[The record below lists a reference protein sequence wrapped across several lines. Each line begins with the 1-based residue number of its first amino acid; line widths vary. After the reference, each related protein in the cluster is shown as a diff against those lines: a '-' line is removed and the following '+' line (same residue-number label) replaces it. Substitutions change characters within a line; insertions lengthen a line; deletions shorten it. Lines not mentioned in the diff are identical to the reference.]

1 MKIEEEFI
9 SASVNPRSHCL
20 TACKTAPLVA
30 YASSLQIAVQTIP
43 KDDSEVGVIK
53 STSERR
59 HQKPI
64 TVLKRLKSSEI
75 VADEFV
81 TGGVDSRVVLWKLRG
96 EHVEYVADLTG
107 CDGSVGS
114 VCGCVEDGR
123 KVVAAA
129 WVSETSNGFHAWWT
143 SSIGDLLN
151 STEIKL
157 DHKAFAL
164 CLDAI
169 SIQNSVLLAVGTSK
183 RFVEL
188 YGESADKKSFS
199 RLISVAG
206 HTDWIHSIAFND
218 NPDHLLVASAGQDTY
233 VRLWAIEPETDE
245 KSENIREDSSTTPPD
260 ELTSSA
266 NLFSINYTPYRCS
279 SHAVMQGHD
288 DWVHSTVWSNDGR
301 VLLTASSDKTC
312 IIWKEIDNLWRD
324 DVRLGIVGG
333 GQAAGFFAA
342 VFSSSLDLKDS
353 GEKNAENVVISS
365 SYFGGLHCWKSTDE
379 QKTFWTALPMTG
391 GHVGEVRDVD
401 WHRSDDGDS
410 GFLMSV
416 GQDQTTRVFAK
427 NGRQQSYVEIAR
439 PQVHGHDMQCLSFV
453 NPSIFVSGAE
463 EKVFRAFR
471 APKSFVKS
479 LEAISGVP
487 TEKSFGDSDLA
498 EFGACVPALGLSNKP
513 MVEGETVDGEHW
525 EEDAFRA
532 APVVLTSPPTED
544 TLQQN
549 TLWPEQHKLYGHGY
563 EVYAVTANPTGNV
576 LATACKS
583 SHVEHSVVMLW
594 STSNWSK
601 KSEIIGH
608 QLTVTQIAWNPSG
621 TRLLTVSRDRT
632 AKLYTEK
639 NGEVDGFDYDCVW
652 TSGKQ
657 HTRIIW
663 ACDWID
669 DEHFV
674 TASRDQK
681 VIVWAESAG
690 QTAPKATV
698 KLDEPVTAIAA
709 VSKDVIVAGLQTGEL
724 IVLRF
729 DSEGLHV
736 IEKIGANRIP
746 IDSAVLRLRF
756 SKNGRK
762 LAVATTDAK
771 LRIFNVSQ

>member
-1 MKIEEEFI
+1 MKVKEEFI

-20 TACKTAPLVA
+20 AACKSAPFVV
-30 YASSLQIAVQTIP
+30 YASSLQIALQTIP
-43 KDDSEVGVIK
+43 KNDSEVGVIK

-64 TVLKRLKSSEI
+64 TTLKRLKSTPKI
-75 VADEFV
+75 DEFV
-81 TGGVDSRVVLWKLRG
+81 SGDVNSKVVLWRLNG
-96 EHVEYVADLTG
+96 EQVEYVAELTG
-107 CDGSVGS
+107 CSGSVGT
-114 VCGCVEDGR
+114 VCGCVEDDR

-129 WVSETSNGFHAWWT
+129 WVSYPNNGFEAWWT
-143 SSIGDLLN
+143 SPSGEVVH
-151 STEIKL
+151 STKIEL

-169 SIQNSVLLAVGTSK
+169 SIENSVLLAVGTSK

-188 YGESADKKSFS
+188 YGETEDRKGFT

-218 NPDHLLVASAGQDTY
+218 DPNHLLVASAGQDTY
-233 VRLWAIEPETDE
+233 VRLWSIEPDHVTSTEE
-245 KSENIREDSSTTPPD
+245 LESLDSMEQLPD

-266 NLFSINYTPYRCS
+266 NHFQFNNSSFRCS

-288 DWVHSTVWSNDGR
+288 DWVHSTVWSENGR

-312 IIWKEIDNLWRD
+312 IIWREIDNLWRD

-333 GQAAGFFAA
+333 QAAGFFAA
-342 VFSSSLDLKDS
+342 VFLNSSSVSDEDT
-353 GEKNAENVVISS
+353 VVSS
-365 SYFGGLHCWKSTDE
+365 SYFGGLHCWKSSDE
-379 QKTFWTALPMTG
+379 QKTFWTSLPMTG

-401 WHRSDDGDS
+401 WHGS
-410 GFLMSV
+410 FLLSV
-416 GQDQTTRVFAK
+416 GQDQTTRAFAK
-427 NGRQQSYVEIAR
+427 SQKQNVYLEIAR

-453 NPSIFVSGAE
+453 NPSVFVSGAE

-479 LEAISGVP
+479 LESITGIP
-487 TEKSFGDSDLA
+487 TEKSFGSSQLA

-513 MVEGETVDGEHW
+513 MIEGETVDGEHW

-532 APVVLTSPPTED
+532 APTVLKAAPTED

-549 TLWPEQHKLYGHGY
+549 TLWPEEHKLYGHGY
-563 EVYAVTANPTGNV
+563 EVYAVTANPNGTV

-594 STSNWSK
+594 NTADWSK
-601 KSEIIGH
+601 KADIIGH

-632 AKLYTEK
+632 AKLYKEK
-639 NGEVDGFDYDCVW
+639 TGNVDGFDYECVW

-663 ACDWID
+663 ACDWLD
-669 DEHFV
+669 DHRFA

-681 VIVWAESAG
+681 VIVWTSEGDPLA
-690 QTAPKATV
+690 QI
-698 KLDEPVTAIAA
+698 KLEEPVTAVAA
-709 VSKDVIVAGLQTGEL
+709 TGDLVVAGLQTGEL
-724 IVLRF
+724 LVLRIAGNTL
-729 DSEGLHV
+729 EVL
-736 IEKIGANRIP
+736 EKIGANPIP
-746 IDSAVLRLRF
+746 IDAAVLRLRF
-756 SKNGRK
+756 SKCGKK

-771 LRIFNVSQ
+771 LRVFDFSQ